1 MLWQPKSNASKVGRK
16 CRDSANP
23 TPLRLEEDALVMAKF
38 LYTVPIHTV
47 WRSET
52 DRFVVR
58 NGPFCSLK
66 RTVSQSKTAC
76 IRKPLAIN
84 VLQQRSFRRKRLN
97 YFDSEDGAIATI
109 ETIDSIAY
117 IDRYSL
123 YSFYSRYR
131 FYRPL
136 YPIDGGGAY
145 SCEPMSSMRFSKIS
159 FKPYCGC
166 QPSLRSLADD
176 RRSFVGGA

>member
-1 MLWQPKSNASKVGRK
+1 MLWQPKSNASKVGRR
-16 CRDSANP
+16 CRDNDNP
-23 TPLRLEEDALVMAKF
+23 TPLRLEEDALVMAKY

-66 RTVSQSKTAC
+66 RTVSQAEMAC

-84 VLQQRSFRRKRLN
+84 GLQLRSFRRKRLN

-109 ETIDSIAY
+109 EAIDSIAY
-117 IDRYSL
+117 IDRYRL
-123 YSFYSRYR
+123 
-131 FYRPL
+131 L
-136 YPIDGGGAY
+136 
-145 SCEPMSSMRFSKIS
+145 
-159 FKPYCGC
+159 
-166 QPSLRSLADD
+166 
-176 RRSFVGGA
+176 

>member
-1 MLWQPKSNASKVGRK
+1 MLWQPKSNASKVERR
-16 CRDSANP
+16 CRDNDNP
-23 TPLRLEEDALVMAKF
+23 TPLRLEEDALFMAKY

-52 DRFVVR
+52 DCFVVR

-84 VLQQRSFRRKRLN
+84 GLQLRSFRCKRLN

-109 ETIDSIAY
+109 EAIDSIAY
-117 IDRYSL
+117 IDRYSR
-123 YSFYSRYR
+123 YSFHR
-131 FYRPL
+131 L
-136 YPIDGGGAY
+136 
-145 SCEPMSSMRFSKIS
+145 
-159 FKPYCGC
+159 
-166 QPSLRSLADD
+166 L
-176 RRSFVGGA
+176 

>member
-1 MLWQPKSNASKVGRK
+1 MLWQPKSNASKVGRR
-16 CRDSANP
+16 CRDNDNP
-23 TPLRLEEDALVMAKF
+23 TPLRLEEEALVMAKY

-66 RTVSQSKTAC
+66 RTVSQAEMAC

-84 VLQQRSFRRKRLN
+84 GLQLRSFRRKRLN

-109 ETIDSIAY
+109 EAIDSIAY
-117 IDRYSL
+117 IDHYSR
-123 YSFYSRYR
+123 YSFYR
-131 FYRPL
+131 L
-136 YPIDGGGAY
+136 
-145 SCEPMSSMRFSKIS
+145 
-159 FKPYCGC
+159 
-166 QPSLRSLADD
+166 L
-176 RRSFVGGA
+176 

>member
-1 MLWQPKSNASKVGRK
+1 MLWQPKSNASKVGRR
-16 CRDSANP
+16 CRDNDDP
-23 TPLRLEEDALVMAKF
+23 TPLRLEEDALVMAKY

-52 DRFVVR
+52 DCFVVR

-84 VLQQRSFRRKRLN
+84 GLQLRPFRRKRLN

-109 ETIDSIAY
+109 EAIEAIA
-117 IDRYSL
+117 
-123 YSFYSRYR
+123 
-131 FYRPL
+131 
-136 YPIDGGGAY
+136 
-145 SCEPMSSMRFSKIS
+145 
-159 FKPYCGC
+159 
-166 QPSLRSLADD
+166 
-176 RRSFVGGA
+176 

>member
-1 MLWQPKSNASKVGRK
+1 MLWQPKSNASTVGRR
-16 CRDSANP
+16 CRDNDKP
-23 TPLRLEEDALVMAKF
+23 TPLRLEEDALVMAKY

-52 DRFVVR
+52 DCFVVR

-66 RTVSQSKTAC
+66 RTVSQAEMAC

-84 VLQQRSFRRKRLN
+84 VLQLRSFRRKRLN

-117 IDRYSL
+117 IDRYSR
-123 YSFYSRYR
+123 YSFHR
-131 FYRPL
+131 L
-136 YPIDGGGAY
+136 
-145 SCEPMSSMRFSKIS
+145 
-159 FKPYCGC
+159 
-166 QPSLRSLADD
+166 L
-176 RRSFVGGA
+176 

>member
-52 DRFVVR
+52 GCFIVQK
-58 NGPFCSLK
+58 GPFRSLK
-66 RTVSQSKTAC
+66 RTVSQGKTAC

-84 VLQQRSFRRKRLN
+84 GLQLRSFRWMRLN
-97 YFDSEDGAIATI
+97 YFDSKDGAMAPIA
-109 ETIDSIAY
+109 TIDSIAFRNRY
-117 IDRYSL
+117 SHYRDYRFYSL
-123 YSFYSRYR
+123 Y
-131 FYRPL
+131 RPL
-136 YPIDGGGAY
+136 
-145 SCEPMSSMRFSKIS
+145 
-159 FKPYCGC
+159 
-166 QPSLRSLADD
+166 
-176 RRSFVGGA
+176 